1 MRIKKDSLIKYMQLA
16 NTMYLTNE
24 EFGALIRKTML
35 DDDTNGYR
43 YENLDDETVNDLKEF
58 EQQWLYDYQRLRK
71 KNPMV
76 AGANAT
82 VGSQVKHSTK
92 AFYDQQERINKNKEE
107 NGKPETPVVDVPEAP
122 VVDVPEAPKE
132 EKIETEDFWL
142 QGNDIAFTPR
152 AAELIQN
159 LGYDIEEV
167 AKYIDQNAGR
177 LILPFSPVSI
187 EEVLGEMK

>member
-1 MRIKKDSLIKYMQLA
+1 MRIKKDSLIKYIQLA

-43 YENLDDETVNDLKEF
+43 YENLDDETVSDLKEF

-82 VGSQVKHSTK
+82 IGSQVKHSTK
-92 AFYDQQERINKNKEE
+92 AFYEQQERINKKKDEDE
-107 NGKPETPVVDVPEAP
+107 TAAETPVVNVPEAP
-122 VVDVPEAPKE
+122 VE
-132 EKIETEDFWL
+132 EKVETEDFWL
-142 QGNDIAFTPR
+142 QGDEVAFTPR
-152 AAELIQN
+152 ATELIKN

-187 EEVLGEMK
+187 EEVLSEMPL